1 MGLNIG
7 KKMVHLV
14 ALGSFFIATWGFA
27 LYSNPVLT
35 PAKDAFGKVREGS
48 WQEIE
53 DRKAKID
60 SWFKQKGDDPT
71 PIQGAAE
78 RYHRERS
85 RISDMEAQ
93 LPVNQKYFKDELE
106 FLKTKA
112 TEKDPALQLKLVGG
126 QSIRTGNTM
135 VPLVKEPVK
144 DIDGLDMPSLEALG
158 KKVDELSKQMQEMQK
173 NLTELSKESKMLV
186 DKQANTK
193 DANGVVLKGLQDKIE
208 DEKKKRL
215 LIEQEF
221 DAIQQALVNVT
232 LETDDLY
239 QRKAQLEKRIV
250 ELRNV
255 GLTTVP

>member
-78 RYHRERS
+78 RYHRERF
-85 RISDMEAQ
+85 RIADMEAQ

-126 QSIRTGNTM
+126 QSIRMGNTM
-135 VPLVKEPVK
+135 VPLTKDPVK

-173 NLTELSKESKMLV
+173 NLSDLSKESKLLV

-193 DANGVVLKGLQDKIE
+193 DAAGMVLKGLQEKIE

>member
-1 MGLNIG
+1 M
-7 KKMVHLV
+7 
-14 ALGSFFIATWGFA
+14 
-27 LYSNPVLT
+27 
-35 PAKDAFGKVREGS
+35 
-48 WQEIE
+48 
-53 DRKAKID
+53 
-60 SWFKQKGDDPT
+60 
-71 PIQGAAE
+71 
-78 RYHRERS
+78 
-85 RISDMEAQ
+85 
-93 LPVNQKYFKDELE
+93 NQKYFKDELE

>member
-126 QSIRTGNTM
+126 QSVRTGNNM
-135 VPLVKEPVK
+135 VPLTKEPVK

-193 DANGVVLKGLQDKIE
+193 DANGMVLKGLQDKIE
-208 DEKKKRL
+208 DEKKKR
-215 LIEQEF
+215 
-221 DAIQQALVNVT
+221 
-232 LETDDLY
+232 
-239 QRKAQLEKRIV
+239 
-250 ELRNV
+250 
-255 GLTTVP
+255 